1 MVNIILL
8 IATIA
13 AAPIKFDLQKTRPNY
28 EPIGEE
34 ILAETKLEQIHKHMQ
49 GLMDK
54 DKKHIS
60 DKYSEITEQLLAKED
75 GINGGHRVD
84 MTNILNS

>member
-1 MVNIILL
+1 
-8 IATIA
+8 
-13 AAPIKFDLQKTRPNY
+13 
-28 EPIGEE
+28 
-34 ILAETKLEQIHKHMQ
+34 MQ
-49 GLMDK
+49 SLMDK